1 MDKEKKIKY
10 TTLGLS
16 VLIAIIFLSSLP
28 YKFTNAAETQYI
40 FTTVGNWLGLSLFV
54 SLGGYVI
61 GTLELIASILLFVR
75 GFKFSGAALAFVIM
89 TGAIFFH
96 LFSPLGINVNGDGG
110 ALFISAVLA
119 WVSSIALM
127 YIHKKKN

>member
-10 TTLGLS
+10 TTFGLS
-16 VLIAIIFLSSLP
+16 ILVAIIFLSSLP

-40 FTTVGNWLGLSLFV
+40 FTTVGNWIGLSFFAAF
-54 SLGGYVI
+54 GGYLV

-75 GFKFSGAALAFVIM
+75 GFKFNGAALAFVIM

-96 LFSPLGINVNGDGG
+96 LFSPLGVNVNEDGG

-119 WVSSIALM
+119 WISSIALM
-127 YIHKKKN
+127 VIHKKKN